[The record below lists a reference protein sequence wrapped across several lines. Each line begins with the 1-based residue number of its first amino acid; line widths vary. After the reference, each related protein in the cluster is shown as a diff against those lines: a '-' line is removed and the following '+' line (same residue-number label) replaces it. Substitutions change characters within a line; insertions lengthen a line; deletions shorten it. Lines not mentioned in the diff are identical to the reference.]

1 MDRLF
6 ELGISDND
14 IKNMLEQ
21 VPSIMDFS
29 REEIDEKVEILKYVN
44 CNNRQIRDIIASNP
58 YYLDRINSD
67 VLKLISYLKKIGFN
81 SLNLLFESNPYFL
94 NYDLFEIEE
103 YIDKRKNDGMDILDI
118 IDEIDSNPYIIDE
131 MEVF

>member
-29 REEIDEKVEILKYVN
+29 IEEIDEKVEILKYVN
-44 CNNRQIRDIIASNP
+44 CNDRQIRDIIASNP
-58 YYLDRINSD
+58 YYLDRINND

-103 YIDKRKNDGMDILDI
+103 YIDKRRNDGMDILDI

>member
-44 CNNRQIRDIIASNP
+44 CNDRQIRDIIASNP
-58 YYLDRINSD
+58 YYLDRINND

-94 NYDLFEIEE
+94 NYDVFEIEE
-103 YIDKRKNDGMDILDI
+103 YIDKRINDGMDILDI

-131 MEVF
+131 R